1 MKISHKLVGS
11 FVSVSLLTAVVGA
24 VAIAQSLKIAETL
37 AMAEAEDVAEV
48 MATSI
53 IHDSRHQRFFFT
65 RRLDEL
71 QHYTHLMHDLQKRDI
86 VVVDRQK
93 LILADAVPENVGTIF
108 EHDKGNEIQQTMQ
121 DGKTR
126 TFLEKSVDYPQ
137 GIKLIVV
144 PLKSNPTITDG
155 AVIVEWSS
163 LYDHAIAQAR
173 PTIIAISI
181 TSLSCVALALL
192 IGLRISSSIAKPLHV
207 VTTVAKEAT
216 QTSNF
221 DLQALVTTT
230 DETGTLATALN
241 ALIQQVKTL
250 LNDKEQ
256 RSEELQ
262 QALNQLQTTQ
272 LQLVQ
277 TEKMSSLGQ
286 LVAGVAHEINNP
298 VNFIHGNITHVD
310 SYIQDLLKVVQAYQI
325 HYPNPPQTLQA
336 TLDDVELDFLNQDLV
351 KLLQSMKV
359 GTDRIRQIV
368 LSLRNFSRL
377 DEAEFKAVDLH
388 EGIDNTLL
396 ILQHRLK
403 AKPESPAIEVIKDYA
418 QLPLVEC
425 YPGQLNQVFMNLIA
439 NAIDVLDEAVQQQIK
454 NGQPAQPSTIWIS
467 TQMKV
472 EDRVRIIIA
481 DNGLGMPETVRS
493 RIFDPFF
500 TTKPIGKGTGLGLS
514 ISYQIVTEKHNGKMG
529 CDSTLGEGTKFV
541 IEIPTCQPK
550 STFTRELLNACCPV

>member
-11 FVSVSLLTAVVGA
+11 FIGVSLLTGVVGA

-37 AMAEAEDVAEV
+37 AMAEAKDVAEV

-53 IHDSRHQRFFFT
+53 THNSRHQESFSAQKSG
-65 RRLDEL
+65 DL
-71 QHYTHLMHDLQKRDI
+71 QHYTNVMHELQKRDI
-86 VVVDRQK
+86 VVVNRQK
-93 LILADAVPENVGTIF
+93 LILADTVPENVGTIF

-137 GIKLIVV
+137 GIKLLVV
-144 PLKSNPTITDG
+144 PLKANLTTTDG
-155 AVIVEWSS
+155 AMIVEWSS
-163 LYDHAIAQAR
+163 LYDQAIAQSR

-207 VTTVAKEAT
+207 VTAVAQEAT
-216 QTSNF
+216 QTANF
-221 DLQALVTTT
+221 DLQAPVTTT

-241 ALIQQVKTL
+241 ALIKQVKAL

-262 QALNQLQTTQ
+262 QALHQIQTTQ
-272 LQLVQ
+272 LQLIQ

-298 VNFIHGNITHVD
+298 VNFIHGNITHIN
-310 SYIQDLLKVVQAYQI
+310 SYVQDLLTVVQAYQT

-336 TLDDVELDFLNQDLV
+336 TLDDVELDFLEQDLV
-351 KLLQSMKV
+351 KLLRSMKV

-377 DEAEFKAVDLH
+377 DESEFKAVDLR

-403 AKPESPAIEVIKDYA
+403 AKPESPAIEVIKEYA

-439 NAIDVLDEAVQQQIK
+439 NAIDVLDEAVQQRIK
-454 NGQPAQPSTIWIS
+454 DGQPAQPSTIWIS
-467 TQMKV
+467 TQMKA
-472 EDRVRIIIA
+472 EDRVQIIIA

-493 RIFDPFF
+493 HMFDPFF

-514 ISYQIVTEKHNGKMG
+514 ISYKIVTEKHNGEMK

-541 IEIPTCQPK
+541 IEIPMRQSQPK
-550 STFTRELLNACCPV
+550 FT

>member
-11 FVSVSLLTAVVGA
+11 FIGVSLLTGVVGA
-24 VAIAQSLKIAETL
+24 VAIAQSHKIAATL

-48 MATSI
+48 IETSI
-53 IHDSRHQRFFFT
+53 VHNSRHQES
-65 RRLDEL
+65 LSSQKPADL
-71 QHYTHLMHDLQKRDI
+71 QPYTNLMHDLQKRDI
-86 VVVDRQK
+86 VVVNRQK
-93 LILADAVPENVGTIF
+93 LILADAVPENVGTTF
-108 EHDKGNEIQQTMQ
+108 DHDQGNEIYQTMQ

-126 TFLEKSVDYPQ
+126 TFLEQSVDYPQ

-144 PLKSNPTITDG
+144 PLKTDPTTTDG

-163 LYDHAIAQAR
+163 LYDKAIAQAR

-181 TSLSCVALALL
+181 TSLSCVVLALL
-192 IGLRISSSIAKPLHV
+192 IGLRISSSIAKPLQV
-207 VTTVAKEAT
+207 VTAIAQEAT
-216 QTSNF
+216 QTANF
-221 DLQALVTTT
+221 DLQVPVTTT

-241 ALIQQVKTL
+241 ALIQQVKAL

-262 QALNQLQTTQ
+262 QALNQLQMTQ

-298 VNFIHGNITHVD
+298 VNFIHGNLTHIN
-310 SYIQDLLKVVQAYQI
+310 SYSQDLLKVVQAYQI

-359 GTDRIRQIV
+359 GTDRIQQIV

-377 DEAEFKAVDLH
+377 DESEFKAVDLH

-396 ILQHRLK
+396 ILQHRLM
-403 AKPESPAIEVIKDYA
+403 APESPAIEVIKDYA

-439 NAIDVLDEAVQQQIK
+439 NAIDVLNEVVPQRIKDE
-454 NGQPAQPSTIWIS
+454 QPAQPSTIWIS
-467 TQMKV
+467 TQMKA
-472 EDRVRIIIA
+472 EDRVQITIA
-481 DNGLGMPETVRS
+481 DNGSGMPETVRS
-493 RIFDPFF
+493 RVFDPFF
-500 TTKPIGKGTGLGLS
+500 TTKPVGKGTGLGLS
-514 ISYQIVTEKHNGKMG
+514 ISYQIVTEKHNGKME
-529 CDSTLGEGTKFV
+529 CHSTSGEGTKFV
-541 IEIPTCQPK
+541 VEIPLRQPK
-550 STFTRELLNACCPV
+550 QRSFENVEGLHPV